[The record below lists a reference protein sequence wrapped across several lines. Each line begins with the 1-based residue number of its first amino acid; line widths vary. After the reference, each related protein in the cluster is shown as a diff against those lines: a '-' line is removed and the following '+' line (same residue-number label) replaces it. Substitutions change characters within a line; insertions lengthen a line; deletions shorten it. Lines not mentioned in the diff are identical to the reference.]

1 MYRLS
6 EDEVIELREDFKAA
20 MRVVRGNIKID
31 VSNPKIMFI
40 QTPNR
45 FEIITLTN
53 SVTEGEKCE
62 Q

>member
-20 MRVVRGNIKID
+20 IRVVRDRIK
-31 VSNPKIMFI
+31 VKQPEIMFI
-40 QTPNR
+40 QTPSR

-62 Q
+62 

>member
-6 EDEVIELREDFKAA
+6 DDEVIELREDFKAA
-20 MRVVRGNIKID
+20 MRVVRDNIKVD
-31 VSNPKIMFI
+31 VKQPEIMFI

-62 Q
+62 